1 MTNLKP
7 RLLADLLAN
16 YDPRSRAV
24 LNASE
29 TVSVSVG
36 LDLQH
41 VDLHVRESEATL
53 QLWVSL
59 QWVDPALR
67 WEPADYGGIHDVR
80 LPRADIWTPDVM
92 MYNMLPRPRSDW
104 LTPTLVIVFS
114 SGEITHKVDSYRCDA
129 KLGSWAYD
137 GFAVDFVSGTV
148 DLSNYVVTDPLWE
161 LHDATVRRNEKFYT
175 CCEEPYIDL
184 TLTIEMRRAGSFA
197 VWPSLPVV
205 VSAIASAATF
215 LVPPDS
221 PQNGALSHVCCLTVA
236 PDAAEKA
243 DALDHEW
250 TALAELLDRLVGAVF
265 FTLLVVSS
273 ATFSMEDRKKDHSV
287 TWFLREKI
295 QLYGFITLFLAV
307 HILSFRICYT

>member
-1 MTNLKP
+1 
-7 RLLADLLAN
+7 LLADLLAN

-67 WEPADYGGIHDVR
+67 WEPADYGGVHDVH

-114 SGEITHKVDSYRCDA
+114 SGEITHVGPAAFRVRCMRDFSGQKVDSYRCDA

-137 GFAVDFVSGTV
+137 GFAVDFVSETV

-215 LVPPDS
+215 LPACLRHCLS
-221 PQNGALSHVCCLTVA
+221 GALSHVCCLTVA

-273 ATFSMEDRKKDHSV
+273 ATFSM
-287 TWFLREKI
+287 
-295 QLYGFITLFLAV
+295 
-307 HILSFRICYT
+307 